1 MNYYILANGEGKR
14 WKNYKG
20 VPKHLIEI
28 DGETLIDRTV
38 RLIVNQSKAIHED
51 YTNIYICGPYLHK
64 DAVSIMT
71 KSKTKREVFEEIAA
85 HAGTEPFVI
94 LYGDC
99 YYTEAIIKDIT
110 ERPIWRFDEY
120 FCAGPNP
127 NTGCKWPEGYVH
139 RVADPEWFREKMHE
153 LNTCE
158 QIKELDRGK
167 DWFIHWWLL
176 GERNM
181 NKLIK
186 YRVIYA
192 NEDHDIQWCDET
204 DDFDFP
210 EDLDTFCKVTGHK
223 CTNKEQA

>member
-1 MNYYILANGEGKR
+1 
-14 WKNYKG
+14 
-20 VPKHLIEI
+20 
-28 DGETLIDRTV
+28 
-38 RLIVNQSKAIHED
+38 
-51 YTNIYICGPYLHK
+51 
-64 DAVSIMT
+64 
-71 KSKTKREVFEEIAA
+71 
-85 HAGTEPFVI
+85 
-94 LYGDC
+94 
-99 YYTEAIIKDIT
+99 
-110 ERPIWRFDEY
+110 
-120 FCAGPNP
+120 
-127 NTGCKWPEGYVH
+127 
-139 RVADPEWFREKMHE
+139 MHE
-153 LNTCE
+153 LNTCQ

-186 YRVIYA
+186 FRVIYA